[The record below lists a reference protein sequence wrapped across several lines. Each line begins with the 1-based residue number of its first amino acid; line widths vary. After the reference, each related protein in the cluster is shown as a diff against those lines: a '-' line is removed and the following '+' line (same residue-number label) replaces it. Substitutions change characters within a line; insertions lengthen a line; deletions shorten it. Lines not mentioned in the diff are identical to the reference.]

1 MPISLGL
8 RDSRLNDGLP
18 RRLLWLNA
26 VRLVVLLILL
36 GLVAYGFVR
45 NRPGLGTESMQVV
58 LVTLAGSFAA
68 AGLVAFLVR
77 RGSHIGLV
85 AEAQLVF
92 DQLSWTMLVYL
103 SGGVSSGATSFYGLT
118 CLAGAIA
125 IGLRGAAVAAS
136 AALVFYGTLVVAFW
150 RGWLAGPSDQ
160 APELYRYGSEELL
173 YHLAVNSLGIVVVAL
188 LAGYL
193 AERLRLTGGQ
203 LVAAE
208 ARAERAERMAAL
220 GRLSAGLA
228 HEIRNPLGSISG
240 SIQLLA
246 TGKGL
251 SSEDRQLCCIIQRET
266 VRLNDL
272 VTDML
277 DLTRPRQRD
286 PMPVDVVGVA
296 RDVLTLATGSGRAVS
311 DVKIHLTADQG
322 PLMVLADAGQLRQM
336 LWNLVKNAVQASSA
350 GDSVEVTVGLVDRR
364 VVLAV
369 QDEGIGIDA
378 EARERMFDPFFTT
391 RSHGTG
397 VGLAVVKRIVDEHGF
412 QISVMEGR
420 KRGARFAV
428 DAGPPMLP
436 SQVTRTCDVGQQV

>member
-1 MPISLGL
+1 MSISLGIRGSL
-8 RDSRLNDGLP
+8 VQAGLP

-26 VRLVVLLILL
+26 VRLVLLLILL
-36 GLVAYGFVR
+36 GLVAYSFVGNRIGF
-45 NRPGLGTESMQVV
+45 GTESTRLV
-58 LVTLAGSFAA
+58 LGTLAGSFAA
-68 AGLVAFLVR
+68 AGVFAVLVR
-77 RGSHIGLV
+77 RGSHMELV

-103 SGGVSSGATSFYGLT
+103 SGAVSSGATSFYGLS
-118 CLAGAIA
+118 CLGGAIA
-125 IGLRGAAVAAS
+125 IGMRGAAVAAG
-136 AALVFYGTLVVAFW
+136 AALSFYSMLVVGFW
-150 RGWLAGPSDQ
+150 QGWLTGPSDQ
-160 APELYRYGSEELL
+160 SPALYSYAGDELL
-173 YHLAVNSLGIVVVAL
+173 YHLAVNGLGVVVVAL

-228 HEIRNPLGSISG
+228 HEIRNPLGSIAG

-246 TGKGL
+246 TGHGL
-251 SSEDRQLCCIIQRET
+251 SAEDRQLCGIIQRET
-266 VRLNDL
+266 ARLNDL

-296 RDVLTLATGSGRAVS
+296 RDVLLLATGSGRAVS
-311 DVKIHLTADQG
+311 DVKIHLSAEPG

-336 LWNLVKNAVQASSA
+336 LWNLVRNAVQASSA
-350 GDSVEVTVGLVDRR
+350 GDSVEVSVSLEGGSVR
-364 VVLAV
+364 LAV
-369 QDEGIGIDA
+369 EDEGAGIDA
-378 EARERMFDPFFTT
+378 EAREKMFDPFFTT

-412 QISVMEGR
+412 QIEVTEGR
-420 KRGARFAV
+420 KGGARFVV
-428 DAGPPMLP
+428 DAGAPLPQPPAEP
-436 SQVTRTCDVGQQV
+436 PEG